1 MCLLCCDMGWPERLR
16 QVARLLFSWAGTE
29 HGVLMGAEQDLA
41 ARLGQMALFSGLPAE
56 ALLRIAQSSVLHK
69 YNTGDTVFSEGD
81 EINSL
86 LVVLEGDAAVF
97 KRSLDGREQVLFHL
111 HAGEIISAA
120 ALLLDD
126 NACHSASGRACQAT
140 QIVSIPPSIFRDLSS
155 QSSPFNWTLLRY
167 LAGNSEQLSD
177 LAGRLSLQSTRSR
190 LAAFLIKQADQPGQ
204 TAGITQEEIAA
215 EIGTVREIVAR
226 LLRDFAQA
234 GWLERQR
241 QRLVLKNRAAL
252 EEEAQRW

>member
-1 MCLLCCDMGWPERLR
+1 MGWPERLR
-16 QVARLLFSWAGTE
+16 QVARLLFPWAGTE
-29 HGVLMGAEQDLA
+29 HGVLMGAEQDLT
-41 ARLGQMALFSGLPAE
+41 ARLGQMALFSGLPVE
-56 ALLRIAQSSVLHK
+56 ALLRIAESSVLHSYK
-69 YNTGDTVFSEGD
+69 AGEPVFCEGD

-111 HAGEIISAA
+111 HAGEIVSAA
-120 ALLLDD
+120 ALMLDD
-126 NACHSASGRACQAT
+126 NACHSASGLACQAT
-140 QIVSIPPSIFRDLSS
+140 QIVSIPPSIFRELMATGAKETFMRS
-155 QSSPFNWTLLRY
+155 LLVS
-167 LAGNSEQLSD
+167 LARKQEQLCFLVGS
-177 LAGRLSLQSTRSR
+177 LSLQSTRSR

-204 TAGITQEEIAA
+204 PAGITQKEIAA